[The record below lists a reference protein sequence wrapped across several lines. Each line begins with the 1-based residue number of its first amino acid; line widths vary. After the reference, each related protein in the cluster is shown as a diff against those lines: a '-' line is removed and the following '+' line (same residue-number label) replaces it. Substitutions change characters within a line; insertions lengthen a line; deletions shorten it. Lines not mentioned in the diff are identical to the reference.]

1 MLIHWAIIIT
11 STGFMAVRRD
21 KFSLAH
27 SAISANFSCSR
38 RRQQLRSLSN
48 EIRAYKRSESQPMT
62 ANVPAIIL
70 GITILLLVEE
80 LRDHLGWYCAD
91 VSTSMK
97 FGTHVDQTILNSFFE
112 SAKAGGHWGRHN
124 RKIQY
129 GRQPILYL
137 VITS

>member
-1 MLIHWAIIIT
+1 MPALDVIVGSDRSAEHRPCC
-11 STGFMAVRRD
+11 RRP
-21 KFSLAH
+21 F
-27 SAISANFSCSR
+27 R
-38 RRQQLRSLSN
+38 
-48 EIRAYKRSESQPMT
+48 
-62 ANVPAIIL
+62 VV
-70 GITILLLVEE
+70 VEE

-91 VSTSMK
+91 LSTSMK

>member
-1 MLIHWAIIIT
+1 MIIKKIYIYKYVQHN
-11 STGFMAVRRD
+11 GGNQYVRRGS
-21 KFSLAH
+21 FN
-27 SAISANFSCSR
+27 IS
-38 RRQQLRSLSN
+38 
-48 EIRAYKRSESQPMT
+48 EII
-62 ANVPAIIL
+62 VI
-70 GITILLLVEE
+70 VEE

-91 VSTSMK
+91 LSTSMT

-129 GRQPILYL
+129 GRQPILDL